1 MTRIHIPIWVF
12 AVLIFSLSLVGY
24 ISYKT
29 IRPKI
34 QFNST
39 SYTIELALTDDEKK
53 KGLSNR
59 DSMPLTHGM
68 LFVYPVAEKYDFWMK
83 GMRFPLDFVWLRDK
97 TVVDITPNVQPDNG
111 PEYRLYH
118 PDSPANMILELNAGE
133 AAKAGIVIG
142 QQAVIR
148 FK

>member
-1 MTRIHIPIWVF
+1 MKRIHIPIWVF
-12 AVLIFSLSLVGY
+12 ALTVFVLGFMGY

-29 IRPKI
+29 MRPKI
-34 QFNST
+34 QFT
-39 SYTIELALTDDEKK
+39 TVSYEIELALTDEEKK
-53 KGLSNR
+53 QGLSDR
-59 DSMPLTHGM
+59 DYMPRSHGM

-97 TVVDITPNVQPDNG
+97 TVVDITPNVQPDIG
-111 PEYRLYH
+111 PEYKLYH
-118 PDSPANMILELNAGE
+118 PNTAANMILELNAGE

>member
-1 MTRIHIPIWVF
+1 MKRRSSPIWVY
-12 AVLIFSLSLVGY
+12 AVVLFIVIAMGY
-24 ISYKT
+24 VSYKNM
-29 IRPKI
+29 RPKI
-34 QFNST
+34 QFNT
-39 SYTIELALTDDEKK
+39 ASYEIELALTDQEKK

-59 DSMPLTHGM
+59 DSMPQGHGM

-83 GMRFPLDFVWLRDK
+83 DMRFPLDFIWLRDK
-97 TVVDITPNVQPDNG
+97 TVVDITPNVQPESG
-111 PEYRLYH
+111 PEYTLYH
-118 PDSPANMILELNAGE
+118 PSSPANMILELHAGE

>member
-1 MTRIHIPIWVF
+1 M
-12 AVLIFSLSLVGY
+12 
-24 ISYKT
+24 
-29 IRPKI
+29 RPKI
-34 QFNST
+34 QFNT
-39 SYTIELALTDDEKK
+39 VSYEIELALTDEEKK

-59 DSMPLTHGM
+59 DFMPTNQGM

-97 TVVDITPNVQPDNG
+97 TVVDITPNVQPDSG
-111 PEYRLYH
+111 PEYVLYH
-118 PDSPANMILELNAGE
+118 PSSPANMILELHAGE